1 MFKGLKHMFK
11 ALVQVFQALVQVFQG
26 LKWKISRGRK
36 YFFPKG
42 KKNSITK
49 GGPKEHLSRSL

>member
-11 ALVQVFQALVQVFQG
+11 ALGQVFQALGQVFQG

-36 YFFPKG
+36 YFSPRWKQ
-42 KKNSITK
+42 NSITK
-49 GGPKEHLSRSL
+49 GGPKEH